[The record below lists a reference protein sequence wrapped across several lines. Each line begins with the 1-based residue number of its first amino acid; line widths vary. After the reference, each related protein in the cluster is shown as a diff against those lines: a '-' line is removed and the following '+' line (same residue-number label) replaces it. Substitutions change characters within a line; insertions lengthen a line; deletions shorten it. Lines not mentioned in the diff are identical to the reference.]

1 MRNRRQGS
9 EDMSN
14 GNARGFW
21 RTVLGTGLQDRIAS
35 AVWRARATLFWEEA
49 WPRLAHLLAVVA
61 LFLSVSWLG
70 LWLVVPDW
78 LRFALLGV
86 FAGAAVFT
94 LWRLAQ
100 LRWPDRAAGL
110 SRVEH
115 HSGLIH
121 RPVTAVTDALASGR
135 RDAASRALW
144 ELHQKRAAERL
155 KKIAAGL
162 PEPKLYRTDP
172 YALRVLVAA
181 LFVIGFSV
189 AGPDRTARLSGA
201 FTAPAEEPGAGYRL
215 DAWIDP
221 PTYTSRVPIF
231 LTREETPARD
241 PDKPIAV
248 PATSRFVA
256 RIQGEGDFAVSFTAD
271 GETADLAPVGE
282 GSTPSASDAP
292 AKPAEFHLELT
303 RNGTITVRDGET
315 ERAAWTFA
323 VEPDAKPEIK
333 FTKDMETT
341 VSRAMKLTYEATDD
355 YGVVGAEA
363 TFAPVPDASKEG
375 AVKDDAEDAATEPLI
390 PAPKFPLVLS
400 QRGGRK
406 VGGETIRD
414 LTAHP
419 WAGSE
424 VLMTLTARDIAGQ
437 TGTSEPVTIT
447 LPERPFGKPLARAIV
462 EQRRILALDRDKQGE
477 VVDALDALMI
487 APERFIDSAS
497 VFLGMRL
504 AYRRLVSAQTDD
516 ELRDVVD
523 LMWTLAL
530 SIEDGEVSLAMR
542 KLREAKERLE
552 QALENGASDEEIATL
567 TEELR
572 QAMNEFFQALAEQA
586 RRNPQAMAP
595 MDPNARSLSQE
606 DMQRMLDRIEE
617 LAKSGSKDSA
627 RQLLSQMQQMMEN
640 LQTGR
645 MQSPQTE
652 AGREMAEMLEQLGEM
667 IRRQRELMEQT
678 HRFNQEQQQEGEQQ
692 NGQQGQNGERQQQQ
706 GQLQQGQGDLQR
718 QLQEMMKRLQ
728 ELGMQPGQQLGEAEG
743 FMGDAGRQLG
753 KGQSGDAV
761 GSQGNALNALR
772 EGADQMI
779 EQMMSQGR
787 GQGPRMGRNPNNDPL
802 GRPRQT
808 DGPSF
813 DDRTKIPGEIDVQEA
828 RRILEELRRR
838 LSDPN
843 RPRLEL
849 DYLERLIPGN

>member
-1 MRNRRQGS
+1 MRNDRQDREEGS
-9 EDMSN
+9 
-14 GNARGFW
+14 NAIGFW
-21 RTVLGTGLQDRIAS
+21 RTVLGTGLQDRIAG
-35 AVWRARATLFWEEA
+35 AVWRARAALFWEEA
-49 WPRLAHLLAVVA
+49 WPRLAHVLAVVA

-86 FAGAAVFT
+86 FAGALAFT

-110 SRVEH
+110 ARVER
-115 HSGLIH
+115 HSGLLH
-121 RPVTAVTDALASGR
+121 RPVTAVTDGLASGK

-144 ELHQKRAAERL
+144 ELHRKRAAERL
-155 KKIAAGL
+155 KRIAAGP

-189 AGPDRTARLSGA
+189 AGPDRAARLSGA
-201 FTAPAEEPGAGYRL
+201 FTPPAEEPGAGYRL

-271 GETADLAPVGE
+271 GETTELVPTGDKTA
-282 GSTPSASDAP
+282 PSASAAP
-292 AKPAEFHLELT
+292 AKPAEFQFELT
-303 RNGTITVRDGET
+303 ENGTITVRDGET
-315 ERAAWTFA
+315 ERAAWAFA

-333 FTKDMETT
+333 LTKEMEAT

-363 TFAPVPDASKEG
+363 TFTPIPDAD
-375 AVKDDAEDAATEPLI
+375 AKDDGTENAAAEPLI

-437 TGTSEPVTIT
+437 TGTSEPIRIT

-462 EQRRILALDRDKQGE
+462 EQRRILALNRDRQGE

-487 APERFIDSAS
+487 APEHFIDSAS

-504 AYRRLVSAQTDD
+504 AYRRLVSAKTDD

-552 QALENGASDEEIATL
+552 QALENGASDEEIAKL

-595 MDPNARSLSQE
+595 MDPNARTLSQE

-678 HRFNQEQQQEGEQQ
+678 HRFNQQQQGEQQ
-692 NGQQGQNGERQQQQ
+692 DGQKGQNGEQQQQQQ

-728 ELGMQPGQQLGEAEG
+728 ELGMQPGDQLGEAEG

-753 KGQSGDAV
+753 KGQSGEAV